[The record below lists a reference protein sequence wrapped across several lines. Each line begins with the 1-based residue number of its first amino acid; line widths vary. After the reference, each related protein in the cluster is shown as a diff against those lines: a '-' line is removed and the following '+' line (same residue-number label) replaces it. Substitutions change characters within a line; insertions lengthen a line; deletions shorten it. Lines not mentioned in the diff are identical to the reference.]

1 MLVRC
6 LGRGIWESESAS
18 SLSRREARDWRDS
31 AREVLANSWSFFTL
45 NWPKDVREA
54 VFDLKGG
61 ERQFLNPLELPYLL
75 CRSSSCT
82 RSSPSPA
89 SAPPSGGGSPRATP
103 PCPSPSQTRCG
114 RRRLFVHQAS
124 TRRKWGNMKKSFCP
138 CKKSPFLLQAHKL
151 EVVVWH
157 FAKFTT
163 SDA

>member
-1 MLVRC
+1 M
-6 LGRGIWESESAS
+6 
-18 SLSRREARDWRDS
+18 SRREARDWRDS

-61 ERQFLNPLELPYLL
+61 ERQFLNPLESSYLL

-124 TRRKWGNMKKSFCP
+124 TRRKWGKHEKNLSALVKKVPSCCRLTSVGGCGLTFCKIYYIG
-138 CKKSPFLLQAHKL
+138 CLGVGLDRMR
-151 EVVVWH
+151 VW
-157 FAKFTT
+157 
-163 SDA
+163 